1 MGSDRPAFEAEEL
14 KLLNR
19 LHRRLWVATLA
30 CHGAEALGWG
40 WLILPLGHVGSWA
53 LLLAYLVLRAGLW
66 VLLVATSV
74 RLARVA
80 RPWWGLGPRSAA
92 LAVALGALL
101 PNGLALAADLRM
113 RSPARCLS
121 LPGGFLGPREE
132 RLIAMGPGPMAP
144 SRATPW
150 RPAHPVAWSEALR
163 RA

>member
-1 MGSDRPAFEAEEL
+1 MGSDRPSFEAEEL

-19 LHRRLWVATLA
+19 LCRRLWVAALA

-66 VLLVATSV
+66 ALLVATSV

-80 RPWWGLGPRSAA
+80 RPWWGLGPCSAA

-101 PNGLALAADLRM
+101 PIALALAAGFRM
-113 RSPARCLS
+113 RSPACRLS
-121 LPGGFLGPREE
+121 LPGGFFGLREE
-132 RLIAMGPGPMAP
+132 RLLAMGLSQMDPEPGDSQETGAP
-144 SRATPW
+144 SGL
-150 RPAHPVAWSEALR
+150 E
-163 RA
+163 

>member
-19 LHRRLWVATLA
+19 LHRRLWGAALA
-30 CHGAEALGWG
+30 FHGAEALGWG

-53 LLLAYLVLRAGLW
+53 LLLAYLVVKVGLW

-101 PNGLALAADLRM
+101 PIALALVAGFRM
-113 RSPARCLS
+113 RSLARRLS
-121 LPGGFLGPREE
+121 LPGGFFGLREE
-132 RLIAMGPGPMAP
+132 RLLAMGLSQMDPKPGD
-144 SRATPW
+144 SQETGAT
-150 RPAHPVAWSEALR
+150 SGLE
-163 RA
+163 